1 VLTPLT
7 YPVRSSNRFELEQLW
22 PPLAQSNPMFLH
34 GMIAVAATV
43 QAMRNG
49 EPIQLDLQHRIEKK
63 KLGLNAIDS
72 LLHQAEAVR
81 LVNMRL
87 SDPTEASSDAMLT
100 VVTLLAASEVSRRLL
115 CLLSKT
121 LL

>member
-1 VLTPLT
+1 
-7 YPVRSSNRFELEQLW
+7 
-22 PPLAQSNPMFLH
+22 MFLH